1 MINGSS
7 PLPFSTSKDW
17 LAETIVIGHLARKD
31 WLDALIFMSNLVK
44 MTKVQE
50 EERIKEK
57 SGRGFNK
64 ASEAGDFHVKFRDL
78 LL

>member
-1 MINGSS
+1 
-7 PLPFSTSKDW
+7 
-17 LAETIVIGHLARKD
+17 VIGHLARKD

-50 EERIKEK
+50 KERIKEK

-64 ASEAGDFHVKFRDL
+64 AAPHEINT
-78 LL
+78 